1 MNQHTHILVAMS
13 GGVDS
18 SVTAALLQDAG
29 YTLTGATMKLYAP
42 NSGTSIRPCGTEDN
56 ISDARRVCG
65 TLGIPFTVFDF
76 TDIFQREVIDRFA
89 DGYAHGLTPNP
100 CVDCNRSLKF
110 GKLLEQARAIGC
122 DAIATGHYAR
132 ITYSEGFGRWVLL
145 KGAVP
150 SKDQSYVLYSMTQD
164 ELAHTQL
171 PLGEFCKEDIR
182 ALAAQRGLVNARKKD
197 SQDIC
202 FIPDGDHA
210 TFLCSQ
216 CGLTEQPG
224 DFIDTHGKVCGTHR
238 GILHYTIG
246 QRRGLG
252 ISADRRLYV
261 IDKNAAA
268 NTVTVGYEEDL
279 LETVFTVRDINWIAY
294 ESMPHTLHCLVRT
307 RYHGTETPAE
317 LVPLDGAGTAVRV
330 TLRTPQ
336 RAVSPGQA
344 AVFYDGDILLGG
356 GTITAE

>member
-1 MNQHTHILVAMS
+1 MTQHNHILVAMS

-29 YTLTGATMKLYAP
+29 YRLTGATMKLYTP
-42 NSGTSIRPCGTEDN
+42 QSGASDRPCGTEDN
-56 ISDARRVCG
+56 IADARRVCDA
-65 TLGIPFTVFDF
+65 LHIPFEVFDF
-76 TDIFQREVIDRFA
+76 TELFHREVIQRFA
-89 DGYAHGLTPNP
+89 DGYARGLTPNP
-100 CVDCNRSLKF
+100 CVDCNRNLKF

-132 ITYSEGFGRWVLL
+132 IAYSEQYGRWVLK

-150 SKDQSYVLYSMTQD
+150 AKDQSYVLYSMTQD
-164 ELAHTQL
+164 ELAHTLL
-171 PLGEFCKEDIR
+171 PLGGFAKDEIR
-182 ALAAQRGLVNARKKD
+182 AIAGARGLVNARKKD

-210 TFLCSQ
+210 KFLCEH

-224 DFIDTHGKVCGTHR
+224 DFIDTHGCVLGRHR
-238 GILHYTIG
+238 GILHYTVG

-261 IDKNAAA
+261 TDKNADS

-279 LETVFTVRDINWIAY
+279 MCTSFAVSAVNWIAW
-294 ESMPHTLHCLVRT
+294 ERVTQPVRCRVRT
-307 RYHGTETPAE
+307 RYHGEETPAT
-317 LVPLDGAGTAVRV
+317 LTPDGDIVRV
-330 TLRTPQ
+330 TLDAPQ
-336 RAVSPGQA
+336 RAVSPGQT
-344 AVFYDGDILLGG
+344 AVFYDGDIVLGG
-356 GTITAE
+356 GTITA